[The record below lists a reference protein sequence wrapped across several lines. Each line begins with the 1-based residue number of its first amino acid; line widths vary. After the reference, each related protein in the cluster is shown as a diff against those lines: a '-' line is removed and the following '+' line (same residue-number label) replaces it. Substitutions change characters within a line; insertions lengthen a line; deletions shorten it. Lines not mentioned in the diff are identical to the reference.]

1 MEKDN
6 PIAIYIIEAYGP
18 LAVLLYNRIL
28 QLSKDYIEMRE
39 LRIIAVIS
47 AAYANGTRRGID
59 EIKFIQ
65 KILEF
70 YNFNISLAKRDA
82 KSKMRLQLL
91 LNVIPSFKELMKVYK
106 EYPPE
111 DNVSNSLGENDLFM
125 LQMCRS

>member
-1 MEKDN
+1 LEKDN